1 MGKGLPGGRR
11 QAGRIDYRTEPNR
24 SVLPDRPA
32 TARGARGRLQ
42 QGPRGQGPRAAAARP
57 PPPAPRLLSH
67 HKRGPAAAGTSD
79 LEITVAMTQPYA
91 LLGSL
96 AAVILAVATDAAAAL
111 EVQTID
117 TMAVLPG
124 ADNRAPLLPGDPP
137 RAGSTEAAGCFPGFS
152 KACCAALAAAQAS
165 PAFQQAEQKVMGAS
179 GEAAG
184 RAFAACAAQA
194 TPCALRLPN
203 GTHAAASCCAASA
216 QPFWASGFSAAAVA
230 ALRGAGSAIPGGGS
244 MWWVDVNQTD
254 GSGPAHISRKLITSQ
269 YPAWYPSA
277 CSPASIGQQETMFC
291 SGAGPPVLQC
301 HCTVSKGSS
310 VNAAQLPTAGGDSS
324 GGPVAPPAPAP
335 APPAPAP
342 AAGSGVCDIYAK
354 GHTPCVAAHSMV
366 RALYSGYSGPLYS
379 VWRRDTNKTAH
390 IGVLSP
396 GGVVDTAAASRFC
409 SGARQC
415 IVTRIFDQS
424 PLANHL
430 GIERGFA
437 YLTPPRSSQDAGV
450 DLLRASPNVTLG
462 GRGVL
467 SAVSHERAGFVATS
481 RPVSD

>member
-1 MGKGLPGGRR
+1 
-11 QAGRIDYRTEPNR
+11 
-24 SVLPDRPA
+24 
-32 TARGARGRLQ
+32 
-42 QGPRGQGPRAAAARP
+42 
-57 PPPAPRLLSH
+57 
-67 HKRGPAAAGTSD
+67 
-79 LEITVAMTQPYA
+79 MTQPYA

-96 AAVILAVATDAAAAL
+96 ATVILAVATA

-124 ADNRAPLLPGDPP
+124 ADNRAPLLLGDPS

-216 QPFWASGFSAAAVA
+216 RPFWASGFSAAAVA

-310 VNAAQLPTAGGDSS
+310 VNAAAQLPTAGGDSS
-324 GGPVAPPAPAP
+324 GGPVAPPAPA
-335 APPAPAP
+335 APAP
-342 AAGSGVCDIYAK
+342 VGSGVCD
-354 GHTPCVAAHSMV
+354 
-366 RALYSGYSGPLYS
+366 
-379 VWRRDTNKTAH
+379 
-390 IGVLSP
+390 
-396 GGVVDTAAASRFC
+396 
-409 SGARQC
+409 
-415 IVTRIFDQS
+415 
-424 PLANHL
+424 
-430 GIERGFA
+430 
-437 YLTPPRSSQDAGV
+437 
-450 DLLRASPNVTLG
+450 
-462 GRGVL
+462 
-467 SAVSHERAGFVATS
+467 
-481 RPVSD
+481 